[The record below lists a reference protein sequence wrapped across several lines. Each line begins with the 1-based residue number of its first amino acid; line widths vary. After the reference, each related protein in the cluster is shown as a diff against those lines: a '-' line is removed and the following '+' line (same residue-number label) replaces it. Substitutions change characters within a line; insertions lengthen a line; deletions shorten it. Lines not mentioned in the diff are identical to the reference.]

1 MISIVNLTHSLDKKE
16 VLKNVNLEI
25 KDGIIMGIVGIN
37 GAGKSTLLRIMAGVY
52 IADSGTVEYDGEKIT
67 SEKAREKIFF
77 LPDDPYYTQQSTM
90 KSLLKMYKSLYPSL
104 DLELYRHLVKI
115 FGLDE
120 NKLIRTCSKG
130 VRRQIYI
137 VLALSVKPKYL
148 LLDEAFDGLDPLT
161 RELVKKELIAMVER
175 DESTVI
181 ISSHSLR
188 ELEDFCDTFTLID
201 NNTVGDMGDISEKVN
216 QYCKYLL
223 AFDNEIEEQIFDG
236 LPLVSIEKNTKFVKC
251 VFKGRSDEIKEKLE
265 ALSPILI
272 EELPMDFEKVFI
284 SEVKRNDKL

>member
-1 MISIVNLTHSLDKKE
+1 MISIVNLTHSLEKKE

-25 KDGIIMGIVGIN
+25 KDGIIMGVVGIN

-67 SEKAREKIFF
+67 SEKARENIFF

-90 KSLLKMYKSLYPSL
+90 KTMLQLYKSIYPSF
-104 DLELYRHLVKI
+104 DLELYDRLVKS

-120 NKLIRTCSKG
+120 NKSLRSCSKG
-130 VRRQIYI
+130 VRRQVYI
-137 VLALSVKPKYL
+137 VFALSVKPKYL

-161 RELVKKELIAMVER
+161 REYVKKELIDMVEKE
-175 DESTVI
+175 ESTVI

-188 ELEDFCDTFTLID
+188 ELEDFCDTYILID
-201 NNTVGDMGDISEKVN
+201 NNTVGDMGEISGKVS

-223 AFDNEIEEQIFDG
+223 AFDKEIDEHIFDAF
-236 LPLVSIEKNTKFVKC
+236 PLVSIENNSKFVKC

-265 ALSPILI
+265 KLSPVVI
-272 EELPMDFEKVFI
+272 EELPMDFEKVFV
-284 SEVKRNDKL
+284 SEVKKNDKL